1 MDAVPEKELTL
12 FDSTCLIVGIIIGA
26 GIYETAPTVASSV
39 EHWWGI
45 ILLWA
50 VGGLLSLG
58 GALCYAELASA
69 FPQQG
74 GDYVYLSR
82 AYGRWAGFLFGWIQ
96 LVIVRPGD
104 IALMAF
110 IFARYAKQL
119 YDPLAGEGGL
129 LGQGVYL
136 VYACGAVVV
145 LTLVNV
151 AGVRQGKWTQ
161 NILTVAK
168 TIGLAVV
175 IIVGLV
181 MPAGPVA
188 VAAEAEAGGWKPPL
202 SLAMILILFTYGGWN
217 EMAYVAAEVKDSRRN
232 ILRALVCGT
241 VAVMVLYLLANLAF
255 LHSLGHA
262 GMAGTDAIAVDSTRR
277 LFGGYGARII
287 AILICISA
295 LGAAN
300 GLIFAG
306 SRISYAVGREHKLFG
321 AFGKWHG
328 KRGAPIAALLF
339 QGGVAMLLILAFGS
353 FERTILYTAA
363 AVYLFYLSTSLSV
376 IVLRYKEPD
385 VERPFRVTGYPFTPL
400 VFAGV
405 CGFLIYSGV
414 MYKPVETGISL
425 GILFA
430 GLVVYWLTRVYD
442 SAKNKP

>member
-1 MDAVPEKELTL
+1 MDETPKKELTL

-45 ILLWA
+45 GLLW
-50 VGGLLSLG
+50 VIGGLLSLA

-110 IFARYAKQL
+110 IFARYARQL
-119 YDPLAGEGGL
+119 YDPLAGESGL
-129 LGQGVYL
+129 YGQGMYL
-136 VYACGAVVV
+136 GYSCGAVVV
-145 LTLVNV
+145 LTLINV

-168 TIGLAVV
+168 TIGLGV
-175 IIVGLV
+175 IIVAGLV
-181 MPAGPVA
+181 LPSGPVA
-188 VAAEAEAGGWKPPL
+188 VRAEAGGWTPPL

-217 EMAYVAAEVKDSRRN
+217 EMAYVAAEVKDSKRN

-241 VAVMVLYLLANLAF
+241 VAVIVLYLLANAAF
-255 LHSLGHA
+255 LRSLGHA
-262 GMAGTDAIAVDSTRR
+262 GMGSTEAIAVDSTRR
-277 LFGGYGARII
+277 LFGGYGSRII

-295 LGAAN
+295 LGAVN

-306 SRISYAVGREHKLFG
+306 SRITYALGREHRLFG

-328 KRGAPIAALLF
+328 KRGAPVAALLF
-339 QGGVAMLLILAFGS
+339 QGTMAMVLIIAFGS

-414 MYKPVETGISL
+414 MYKPVEAGVSI
-425 GILFA
+425 GILLA
-430 GLVVYWLTRVYD
+430 GLVVYWLTKAYD
-442 SAKNKP
+442 STKDKD